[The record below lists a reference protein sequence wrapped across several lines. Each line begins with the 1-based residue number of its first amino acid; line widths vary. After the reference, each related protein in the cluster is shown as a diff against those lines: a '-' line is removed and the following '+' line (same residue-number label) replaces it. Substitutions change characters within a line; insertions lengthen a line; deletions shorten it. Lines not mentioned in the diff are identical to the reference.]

1 MKKRYRYIDGTKF
14 EDGAYFKILQKLTW
28 RFYFRFIKGSKGW
41 FTPCTK
47 CQEMLDILYK
57 ENRLDFNNVIK
68 SMLHNKESIEPFIYG
83 VICEE
88 CDTKITKMIVEAEE
102 IIFGNKDYE
111 PLVEVSRLWLD
122 NDDEVDEVTKEE
134 YEKERSYKYL

>member
-14 EDGAYFKILQKLTW
+14 EDGTYFRILQELTW

-47 CQEMLDILYK
+47 CQNSLDKMYSMNALFVKTIF
-57 ENRLDFNNVIK
+57 DFSSK
-68 SMLHNKESIEPFIYG
+68 SIFIAEELLCEKCTKSIFTM
-83 VICEE
+83 VR
-88 CDTKITKMIVEAEE
+88 EAEE
-102 IIFGNKDYE
+102 VIFGNSDYE

-122 NDDEVDEVTKEE
+122 NDNEVHDVTKEE
-134 YEKERSYKYL
+134 YEKERPYKYL